1 MAIDSPSL
9 FIDSDILTFRQT
21 PASEYRVPYTFVESL
36 NEGTLFDRSARTFEE
51 AARTQRLYDVVVGE
65 DQRIIG
71 AGMLQDTFKEADGNH
86 REEELGALMVHPAAR
101 GIGIVGLMIKLML
114 VHRYAV
120 LRTSDTEEDYIAHV
134 VDGNRGPIHALLA
147 AGFEDL
153 GPMKLHP
160 GEFDG
165 HIEHMMAP
173 GENYVPM
180 HAYRFNRDAHRQP
193 DPRPLDLVAQRAGAH
208 PCGQE
213 PAGRGGLLRYGRS
226 GLSGCRGRTH
236 RTNLRLNRR
245 CRWNAL

>member
-1 MAIDSPSL
+1 MINRPPL
-9 FIDSDILTFRQT
+9 FSNSDTLTFRQT
-21 PASEYRVPYTFVESL
+21 PASEYRIAYTFVESL

-71 AGMLQDTFKEADGNH
+71 AGMLQDTLKEADGQQ
-86 REEELGALMVHPAAR
+86 RQEELGALMVHPAAR
-101 GIGIVGLMIKLML
+101 GIGIVGLMIKLIL

-120 LRTSDTEEDYIAHV
+120 LRTSDTEESYIAHV
-134 VDGNRGPIHALLA
+134 VDGNRGPIHPLLA

-165 HIEHMMAP
+165 HVEHMMAP

-180 HAYRFNRDAHRQP
+180 HAYRFNRHT
-193 DPRPLDLVAQRAGAH
+193 LDNLIDDLWAFWHEER
-208 PCGQE
+208 E
-213 PAGRGGLLRYGRS
+213 
-226 GLSGCRGRTH
+226 LSLADR
-236 RTNLRLNRR
+236 NLRVKVDFSGMVDPAFLDAEVERR
-245 CRWNAL
+245 RRASL

>member
-1 MAIDSPSL
+1 MAIERPSL
-9 FIDSDILTFRQT
+9 FNNSDMLTFRQT
-21 PASEYRVPYTFVESL
+21 PASEYRIPYTFVESL

-51 AARTQRLYDVVVGE
+51 AARTHRLYDVVVGE

-160 GEFDG
+160 GRHKGVVCEPPLQRF
-165 HIEHMMAP
+165 AP
-173 GENYVPM
+173 S
-180 HAYRFNRDAHRQP
+180 
-193 DPRPLDLVAQRAGAH
+193 
-208 PCGQE
+208 
-213 PAGRGGLLRYGRS
+213 GRTGFPRS
-226 GLSGCRGRTH
+226 GIQ
-236 RTNLRLNRR
+236 RR
-245 CRWNAL
+245 CKVCGIPPPAFAETPACRS

>member
-1 MAIDSPSL
+1 MAIERPPL
-9 FIDSDILTFRQT
+9 FSDSDMLTFRQT
-21 PASEYRVPYTFVESL
+21 PASEYRIAYTFVESL

-51 AARTQRLYDVVVGE
+51 AARTQRLYDIVVGE

-71 AGMLQDTFKEADGNH
+71 AGMLQDTLKEADGQQ
-86 REEELGALMVHPAAR
+86 RQEGLGALMVHPAAR
-101 GIGIVGLMIKLML
+101 GIGIVGLMIKLIL

-120 LRTSDTEEDYIAHV
+120 LHTEESYIAHV

-180 HAYRFNRDAHRQP
+180 HAYRFNRNTIEN
-193 DPRPLDLVAQRAGAH
+193 LINDLWTFWHG
-208 PCGQE
+208 
-213 PAGRGGLLRYGRS
+213 GRELR
-226 GLSGCRGRTH
+226 RTD
-236 RTNLRLNRR
+236 RNLRVKVDFSGMV
-245 CRWNAL
+245 